1 MCTAK
6 IPPRPCLFLLAALF
20 LLAGCSPQYS
30 MRVISETDGH
40 AYPNDQYT
48 YYIASSKKQ
57 NSDPTYQLLKQDVK
71 NTLSET
77 GFTLTQDRNRGT
89 ALLSIDYTAK
99 TSTKHITVKK
109 PIYGQTGT
117 VEKTHGTYDKATG
130 RYTKTTTTTPT
141 YGTVGYEDEIKEVTE
156 CDIFLHLSAASSK
169 TNKELWSTSIYHT
182 HDSEDISGVLS
193 VMIRGCRIISPATQ
207 AASFHCRSRQTTTA
221 RSGLWKSN
229 RRIRPAEYR
238 RQEKG
243 HQHDKRR

>member
-6 IPPRPCLFLLAALF
+6 IPPRPRLFLLAALF

-71 NTLSET
+71 STLSEA
-77 GFTLTQDRNRGT
+77 GFSLTQDRNRGT

-141 YGTVGYEDEIKEVTE
+141 YGTVGYEDETKEVTE

-169 TNKELWSTSIYHT
+169 TNKELWSTSIYPYARLRGYFRRVERDGQGLQGLHRPQHKRHHFT
-182 HDSEDISGVLS
+182 AGHGKRRRHVRDCGKAIGASATSGV
-193 VMIRGCRIISPATQ
+193 PP
-207 AASFHCRSRQTTTA
+207 SR
-221 RSGLWKSN
+221 
-229 RRIRPAEYR
+229 
-238 RQEKG
+238 KG
-243 HQHDKRR
+243 PSA

>member
-71 NTLSET
+71 STLSEA

-99 TSTKHITVKK
+99 TSTKHITAKK

-193 VMIRGCRIISPATQ
+193 VMVRGCKDYIARNTSGIISLQ
-207 AASFHCRSRQTTTA
+207 VTA
-221 RSGLWKSN
+221 NDDGTFG
-229 RRIRPAEYR
+229 IV
-238 RQEKG
+238 EK
-243 HQHDKRR
+243 Q

>member
-99 TSTKHITVKK
+99 TS
-109 PIYGQTGT
+109 
-117 VEKTHGTYDKATG
+117 
-130 RYTKTTTTTPT
+130 
-141 YGTVGYEDEIKEVTE
+141 
-156 CDIFLHLSAASSK
+156 SSK
-169 TNKELWSTSIYHT
+169 RT
-182 HDSEDISGVLS
+182 HLRTENLS
-193 VMIRGCRIISPATQ
+193 LIAQVSQRIWLPKIGRASCRE
-207 AASFHCRSRQTTTA
+207 RV
-221 RSGLWKSN
+221 
-229 RRIRPAEYR
+229 
-238 RQEKG
+238 
-243 HQHDKRR
+243 

>member
-1 MCTAK
+1 MHSQD
-6 IPPRPCLFLLAALF
+6 PPAPPPLPAGRPFPAGGLL
-20 LLAGCSPQYS
+20 SPVLHV
-30 MRVISETDGH
+30 VISETDGH
-40 AYPNDQYT
+40 AYPYDQYT

-57 NSDPTYQLLKQDVK
+57 NSDPTNQLLKQDVK
-71 NTLSET
+71 STLSEA

-99 TSTKHITVKK
+99 TSTKHITAKK

-141 YGTVGYEDEIKEVTE
+141 YGTVGYEDETKEVTE

-193 VMIRGCRIISPATQ
+193 VMVRGCKDYIARNTSGIISLQ
-207 AASFHCRSRQTTTA
+207 VTA
-221 RSGLWKSN
+221 NDDGTFG
-229 RRIRPAEYR
+229 IV
-238 RQEKG
+238 EK
-243 HQHDKRR
+243 Q

>member
-71 NTLSET
+71 STLSEA

-99 TSTKHITVKK
+99 TSTKHITAKK

-141 YGTVGYEDEIKEVTE
+141 YGTVGYEDETKEVTE

-193 VMIRGCRIISPATQ
+193 VMVRGCKDYIARNTSGIISLQ
-207 AASFHCRSRQTTTA
+207 VTA
-221 RSGLWKSN
+221 NDDG
-229 RRIRPAEYR
+229 IGIV
-238 RQEKG
+238 EK
-243 HQHDKRR
+243 Q

>member
-99 TSTKHITVKK
+99 TSTKHITAKK
-109 PIYGQTGT
+109 PIYGQTG
-117 VEKTHGTYDKATG
+117 
-130 RYTKTTTTTPT
+130 TTPT
-141 YGTVGYEDEIKEVTE
+141 YGTVGYEDETKEVTE

-193 VMIRGCRIISPATQ
+193 VMVRGCKDYIARNTSGIISLQ
-207 AASFHCRSRQTTTA
+207 VTA
-221 RSGLWKSN
+221 NDDGTFG
-229 RRIRPAEYR
+229 IV
-238 RQEKG
+238 EK
-243 HQHDKRR
+243 Q

>member
-6 IPPRPCLFLLAALF
+6 IPPRPRLFLLAALSCWRAALPSTPCGSF
-20 LLAGCSPQYS
+20 PKPTGTPTPMTS
-30 MRVISETDGH
+30 I
-40 AYPNDQYT
+40 PN
-48 YYIASSKKQ
+48 YIASSKKQ

-71 NTLSET
+71 STLSEA
-77 GFTLTQDRNRGT
+77 GFSLTQDRNRGT

-99 TSTKHITVKK
+99 TSTKHITAKK

-141 YGTVGYEDEIKEVTE
+141 YGTVGYEDETKEVTE

-193 VMIRGCRIISPATQ
+193 VMVRGCKDYIARNTSGIISLQ
-207 AASFHCRSRQTTTA
+207 VTA
-221 RSGLWKSN
+221 NDDGTFG
-229 RRIRPAEYR
+229 IV
-238 RQEKG
+238 EK
-243 HQHDKRR
+243 Q

>member
-6 IPPRPCLFLLAALF
+6 IPPRPRLFLLAALF

-71 NTLSET
+71 STLSEA
-77 GFTLTQDRNRGT
+77 GFSLTQDRNRGT

-141 YGTVGYEDEIKEVTE
+141 YG
-156 CDIFLHLSAASSK
+156 
-169 TNKELWSTSIYHT
+169 
-182 HDSEDISGVLS
+182 
-193 VMIRGCRIISPATQ
+193 
-207 AASFHCRSRQTTTA
+207 
-221 RSGLWKSN
+221 RSGMRMKPRKS
-229 RRIRPAEYR
+229 RSATSSFI
-238 RQEKG
+238 
-243 HQHDKRR
+243 

>member
-89 ALLSIDYTAK
+89 ALLSINYTAK

-130 RYTKTTTTTPT
+130 RYTKT
-141 YGTVGYEDEIKEVTE
+141 KEVTE
-156 CDIFLHLSAASSK
+156 CGIFLHLSAASSK

-193 VMIRGCRIISPATQ
+193 VMIRGCKDYIARNTSGIISLQ
-207 AASFHCRSRQTTTA
+207 VTA
-221 RSGLWKSN
+221 NDDGTFG
-229 RRIRPAEYR
+229 IV
-238 RQEKG
+238 EK
-243 HQHDKRR
+243 Q

>member
-1 MCTAK
+1 MC
-6 IPPRPCLFLLAALF
+6 IRD
-20 LLAGCSPQYS
+20 
-30 MRVISETDGH
+30 R
-40 AYPNDQYT
+40 
-48 YYIASSKKQ
+48 
-57 NSDPTYQLLKQDVK
+57 
-71 NTLSET
+71 SET

-193 VMIRGCRIISPATQ
+193 VMIRGCKDYIARNTSGIISLQ
-207 AASFHCRSRQTTTA
+207 VTA
-221 RSGLWKSN
+221 NDDGTFG
-229 RRIRPAEYR
+229 IV
-238 RQEKG
+238 EK
-243 HQHDKRR
+243 Q

>member
-6 IPPRPCLFLLAALF
+6 IPPRPRLFLLAALF

-71 NTLSET
+71 STLSEA
-77 GFTLTQDRNRGT
+77 GFSLTQDRNRGT

-99 TSTKHITVKK
+99 TSTKHITAKT

-141 YGTVGYEDEIKEVTE
+141 YGTVGYEDETKEVTE

-193 VMIRGCRIISPATQ
+193 VMVRGCKDYIAH
-207 AASFHCRSRQTTTA
+207 A
-221 RSGLWKSN
+221 
-229 RRIRPAEYR
+229 
-238 RQEKG
+238 
-243 HQHDKRR
+243 

>member
-6 IPPRPCLFLLAALF
+6 IPPRPRLFLLAALF

-30 MRVISETDGH
+30 MRVISETAGH

-71 NTLSET
+71 STLSEA
-77 GFTLTQDRNRGT
+77 GFSLTQDRNRGT

-99 TSTKHITVKK
+99 TSTKHITAKK

-141 YGTVGYEDEIKEVTE
+141 YGTVGYEDETKEVTE

-193 VMIRGCRIISPATQ
+193 VMVRGCKDYIARNTSGIISLQ
-207 AASFHCRSRQTTTA
+207 VTA
-221 RSGLWKSN
+221 NDDGTFG
-229 RRIRPAEYR
+229 IV
-238 RQEKG
+238 EK
-243 HQHDKRR
+243 Q

>member
-6 IPPRPCLFLLAALF
+6 IPPRPRLFLLAALF

-30 MRVISETDGH
+30 TRVISETDGH

-71 NTLSET
+71 STLSEA
-77 GFTLTQDRNRGT
+77 GFSLTQDRNRGT

-141 YGTVGYEDEIKEVTE
+141 YGTVGYEDETKEVTE

-169 TNKELWSTSIYHT
+169 NEQRALLEHQHLPYARLRGYFRRVERDGQGLQGLHRPQHKRHHFTAGHGKRRRHVRDCRKAIGASAT
-182 HDSEDISGVLS
+182 SGV
-193 VMIRGCRIISPATQ
+193 PP
-207 AASFHCRSRQTTTA
+207 SR
-221 RSGLWKSN
+221 
-229 RRIRPAEYR
+229 
-238 RQEKG
+238 KG
-243 HQHDKRR
+243 PSA

>member
-99 TSTKHITVKK
+99 TSTKHITDK
-109 PIYGQTGT
+109 PGLSKRRTARMTRPRAAIPKPPRRPQP
-117 VEKTHGTYDKATG
+117 TG
-130 RYTKTTTTTPT
+130 RSGMRMKSR
-141 YGTVGYEDEIKEVTE
+141 KSR
-156 CDIFLHLSAASSK
+156 SATSSF
-169 TNKELWSTSIYHT
+169 I
-182 HDSEDISGVLS
+182 
-193 VMIRGCRIISPATQ
+193 
-207 AASFHCRSRQTTTA
+207 
-221 RSGLWKSN
+221 
-229 RRIRPAEYR
+229 
-238 RQEKG
+238 
-243 HQHDKRR
+243 

>member
-6 IPPRPCLFLLAALF
+6 IPPRPRLFLLAALF

-71 NTLSET
+71 STLSEA
-77 GFTLTQDRNRGT
+77 GFSLTQDRNRGT

-117 VEKTHGTYDKATG
+117 VEKTHGPLYQNHHDDPNLRDG
-130 RYTKTTTTTPT
+130 R
-141 YGTVGYEDEIKEVTE
+141 V
-156 CDIFLHLSAASSK
+156 
-169 TNKELWSTSIYHT
+169 
-182 HDSEDISGVLS
+182 
-193 VMIRGCRIISPATQ
+193 
-207 AASFHCRSRQTTTA
+207 
-221 RSGLWKSN
+221 
-229 RRIRPAEYR
+229 
-238 RQEKG
+238 
-243 HQHDKRR
+243 

>member
-6 IPPRPCLFLLAALF
+6 IPPRPRLFLLAALF

-71 NTLSET
+71 STLSEA
-77 GFTLTQDRNRGT
+77 GF
-89 ALLSIDYTAK
+89 TAK

-141 YGTVGYEDEIKEVTE
+141 YGTVGYEDETKEVTE

-193 VMIRGCRIISPATQ
+193 VMVRGCKDYIARNTSGIISLQ
-207 AASFHCRSRQTTTA
+207 VTA
-221 RSGLWKSN
+221 NDDGTFG
-229 RRIRPAEYR
+229 IV
-238 RQEKG
+238 EK
-243 HQHDKRR
+243 Q